1 MSRAAPAAGGAG
13 LRFTYQSLSKATN
26 NFEKRLGGGGCGS
39 VFQGVL
45 ASGTRVAVKRLELGV
60 AAGAGAAGLSLTDQ
74 MRTEVEVL
82 SQVQHVNV
90 VQLMGWSKDGM
101 APCLVY
107 ALMEGGSLQDRLACR
122 GSGALVPLTANER
135 ILVLSDVARGLAYLH
150 SEVRVIHRDVKSAN
164 VLLDR
169 GCHGRV
175 GDFGI
180 AKSLKDNGGGIT
192 FTHLQ
197 TEHVMGT
204 QVYMAPEY
212 HRGELSTKV
221 DAFAFGLVIIETLT
235 GLPVCSPAPGHHDL
249 LSIFEEEMSGGASHA
264 PPRACGAHP

>member
-1 MSRAAPAAGGAG
+1 MA
-13 LRFTYQSLSKATN
+13 
-26 NFEKRLGGGGCGS
+26 
-39 VFQGVL
+39 
-45 ASGTRVAVKRLELGV
+45 
-60 AAGAGAAGLSLTDQ
+60 DQ

-82 SQVQHVNV
+82 SQVHHVNI

-107 ALMEGGSLQDRLACR
+107 AFMEGGSLQDRLACR
-122 GSGALVPLTANER
+122 GSGALLPLTANER

-169 GCHGRV
+169 GCQGRI

-180 AKSLKDNGGGIT
+180 SKSLNDNNAGIT
-192 FTHLQ
+192 STHMH

-212 HRGELSTKV
+212 KNGELSTKV
-221 DAFAFGLVIIETLT
+221 DAFAFGLVVLETLT
-235 GLPVCSPAPGHHDL
+235 GYAVCSPAPGTQFTCFTSTL
-249 LSIFEEEMSGGASHA
+249 LQMLTPEALRARSPQLALNVSRGNRHRRQSCSTPRQASMLGPAQARAHRQLVCHRRQMSRGAS
-264 PPRACGAHP
+264 